1 MGTLVASHSV
11 IDGMEYILLTLEQH
25 DHEVFTVVFLSEF
38 ILQTD
43 SLVIPEPDIMP
54 TLLVRGEERRGE
66 DCTFWFSPVGVK
78 YFHPDSMIS
87 EQHHNPLSNAC
98 S

>member
-38 ILQTD
+38 ILQTRQFGD
-43 SLVIPEPDIMP
+43 SR
-54 TLLVRGEERRGE
+54 TR
-66 DCTFWFSPVGVK
+66 
-78 YFHPDSMIS
+78 
-87 EQHHNPLSNAC
+87 HNVNSV